1 MVLGGDELMVLGG
14 DELMVLGGVGLSVR
28 TQWCSALRQQVL
40 VCTVYMHWV
49 SAITTIILSDHL
61 I

>member
-1 MVLGGDELMVLGG
+1 
-14 DELMVLGGVGLSVR
+14 MVLGGVSLSVR
-28 TQWCSALRQQVL
+28 IQWCSALRQQVL
-40 VCTVYMHWV
+40 VCTVHMHWV